1 MSVFAGRA
9 RAHAEIARMLTLRKE
24 TPSEIGPDGFPVPG
38 PVPSTMDLRFPIG
51 AEVLCHVQKWER
63 AIIVKHWYRE
73 ANWETGKYAPYQAL
87 VQSNNTLVY
96 VPLDNTA
103 YIRPFYSE
111 QQPELLEKSSDGPS
125 NESK

>member
-1 MSVFAGRA
+1 MRWMQVILARIECCFFDPFASR
-9 RAHAEIARMLTLRKE
+9 
-24 TPSEIGPDGFPVPG
+24 
-38 PVPSTMDLRFPIG
+38 
-51 AEVLCHVQKWER
+51 
-63 AIIVKHWYRE
+63 
-73 ANWETGKYAPYQAL
+73 YAPYQAL

-125 NESK
+125 NESKWRTILHSVVWSYEPKACLLFSVDNYATPS